1 MKKKLS
7 YIVLMMI
14 ACAVGGAIGA
24 SDGMLQ
30 GKSASGVIDFYEV
43 HNADL
48 HSVFKQLSVFSGVDI
63 IASEQ
68 VKGTVSLSVTKKT
81 WTEILNIVC
90 RINNLFA
97 ANEGSYIY
105 ILSTDEYNKRQLTNA
120 TSVQATQELSPL
132 IRSVIKIKHAPAV
145 EVKES
150 IQNMLSIRGKLTVIE
165 HTNALII
172 FDSEENIKQIK
183 RMINELDVETAQI
196 SISCKI
202 IEVSSGAIQR
212 LGVHWGYTEQNTEVE
227 HLPKPAVGSRG
238 SIVTDALER
247 VTYGILTQKNFS
259 AALEY
264 LYGENKGEIV
274 AQPQITTIDNKEA
287 RIFMGQ
293 QVPVK
298 YLDEAGNTVVKM
310 INAGTALV
318 VKPHVSGENRILMEL
333 SPKKESYVRQA
344 DGTPIINEQSAS
356 TTVVVNNG
364 ETVVIAGLTSNEESS
379 IESGI
384 PILKD
389 IPLIGSLFKKSEKNH
404 EKKDLIIFVTPHI
417 INSGISTAEVDLPAN
432 GAPPTEK

>member
-1 MKKKLS
+1 MKKRLG
-7 YIVLMMI
+7 YILLIMVV
-14 ACAVGGAIGA
+14 CTVGGAIGE
-24 SDGMLQ
+24 STGLPQ
-30 GKSASGVIDFYEV
+30 GKSGVIDFYEV

-68 VKGTVSLSVTKKT
+68 VEGTVSLSVTKKT
-81 WTEILNIVC
+81 WTEILTIVC
-90 RINNLFA
+90 RINNLFV
-97 ANEGSYIY
+97 ANEDSYIY
-105 ILSTDEYNKRQLTNA
+105 ILSTEEYNKRKLINA

-132 IRSVIKIKHAPAV
+132 VRSIIKIKHASAA
-145 EVKES
+145 EVKEP
-150 IQNMLSIRGKLTVIE
+150 IENMLSTRGKLTVVE

-172 FDSEENIKQIK
+172 YDSEESIKQIK

-212 LGVHWGYTEQNTEVE
+212 LGVHWGYTEKNTEVE
-227 HLPKPAVGSRG
+227 HLPKPEAGSRG
-238 SIVTDALER
+238 LVVTDALER
-247 VTYGILTQKNFS
+247 VTYGILSQKNFS

-264 LYGENKGEIV
+264 LYGDSKGEIV

-318 VKPHVSGENRILMEL
+318 VKPHVSGEGRILMEL

-417 INSGISTAEVDLPAN
+417 INSGISTAAVDVPAEV
-432 GAPPTEK
+432 APSTAK